1 MKRLIPLLLI
11 CALLCG
17 CTANAQQLPATQP
30 TTIEATQPTQTTET
44 TGAAVETEG
53 VCASDTF
60 AALPVSDAYG
70 ILSLGESLVI
80 LSGTEGTVMTL
91 VQGEDLTVTASR
103 GLEFFLDFSDPG
115 LRVCDGALT
124 YFDPVNRQTVIL
136 DEKLSTVGTIAA
148 PEDLVGSPILSSDRN
163 SLYYCTAQ
171 GIRAWDLES
180 GIRRM
185 LKEVSY
191 PQQMLSGLHCG
202 DQVIQCIIQ
211 DENETTTLFVSAA
224 DGELLAQ
231 QEGTVAMKTLD
242 NRYYAN
248 FSIAATAAH
257 VFGTTQDDAQ
267 MLLPQTLSD
276 SVTFLPEIQGAAV
289 TSLVDGNTARVQY
302 YDLASGCLTDTL
314 EIPSTFAPAGVCSNG
329 EELFILMNDP
339 DAGCYTLH
347 RWQPSLSPVSQI
359 KYTGTYTEKPDTAAL
374 ASCQAKA
381 DQLGAKY
388 GIQILVGEAAA
399 QVEPWDYDITPE
411 YLVPVILREL
421 ELLEQRLA
429 DYPEDLLS
437 VTASHFQSMNLC
449 LVREITGTAESGSL
463 ENANGLQ
470 FLEDGSSYVAIAVG
484 EYSQQA
490 LYHEL
495 YHVMETHILTNST
508 ALDTW
513 EALNP
518 EDFAYSYSLET
529 DSKASSSV
537 YLTPERRAFVDSYS
551 MSFPVED
558 RARIF
563 ENAMLP
569 GKENLFQTDTMQAK
583 LQAICQGIRE
593 SYDLPQEPCLW
604 EQYLRQPMV

>member
-1 MKRLIPLLLI
+1 MKRLIPLLLV
-11 CALLCG
+11 CTLLCG
-17 CTANAQQLPATQP
+17 CMANAHAQQLPTTQP
-30 TTIEATQPTQTTET
+30 PTTAAVQPTET
-44 TGAAVETEG
+44 VPETSASTVG
-53 VCASDTF
+53 SDTF
-60 AALPVSDAYG
+60 VTLPVPDAYG
-70 ILSLGESLVI
+70 ILSLGENLVV

-91 VQGEDLTVTASR
+91 VHGEDLTVTASR
-103 GLEFFLDFSDPG
+103 GLEFFLDFSDPS
-115 LRVCDGALT
+115 LRVCGGALA
-124 YFDPVNRQTVIL
+124 YFDPVNRQTVVL
-136 DEKLSTVGTIAA
+136 DEKLSAVGHIAA

-163 SLYYCTAQ
+163 TLYYCTAQ
-171 GIRAWDLES
+171 GIRAWNLET

-191 PQQMLSGLHCG
+191 PQQMLSGLHCS
-202 DQVIQCIIQ
+202 DQVIQCTV
-211 DENETTTLFVSAA
+211 ENEAETTTLFVSAA

-231 QEGTVAMKTLD
+231 QEGTVTMRTLD
-242 NRYYAN
+242 DRYYAN

-257 VFGTTQDDAQ
+257 VFGSDETDAQ
-267 MLLPQTLSD
+267 IFLPQTLSD
-276 SVTFLPEIQGAAV
+276 AVTFLPECQGAAV
-289 TSLVDGNTARVQY
+289 TSLVDGATARVQY
-302 YDLASGCLTDTL
+302 YDLASGRLTDTL
-314 EIPSTFAPAGVCSNG
+314 EIPSTFAPAGVVSNSQD
-329 EELFILMNDP
+329 LFVLIYDP

-347 RWQPSLSPVSQI
+347 RWRPALSPVSET
-359 KYTGTYTEKPDTAAL
+359 KYTGTYTKSPDNAAL
-374 ASCQAKA
+374 ASCQTKA

-388 GIQILVGEAAA
+388 GIRILVGETAA
-399 QVEPWDYDITPE
+399 QVQPWDYDITPE

-429 DYPEDLLS
+429 DYPGDLLK
-437 VTASHFQSMNLC
+437 VTASHFQSLNLC

-470 FLEDGSSYVAIAVG
+470 FLEDGSAYVAIAAG

-495 YHVMETHILTNST
+495 YHVMETHVLTKST

-518 EDFAYSYSLET
+518 EDFTYSYSLE
-529 DSKASSSV
+529 AGNNANVSV

-551 MSFPVED
+551 MSFPMED

-569 GKENLFQTDTMQAK
+569 GKEDLFQTSTMQAK
-583 LQAICQGIRE
+583 LRAVCQGIRDA
-593 SYDLPQEPCLW
+593 YDLPQEPCLW
-604 EQYLRQPMV
+604 EQYLQQPMV

>member
-17 CTANAQQLPATQP
+17 CTVNAQQLPATQP
-30 TTIEATQPTQTTET
+30 TTAAATQPAETTEAPQAT
-44 TGAAVETEG
+44 EGTEG
-53 VCASDTF
+53 VCVSDTF

-124 YFDPVNRQTVIL
+124 YFDPVNRQTVVL

-163 SLYYCTAQ
+163 TLYYCTAQ

-191 PQQMLSGLHCG
+191 PQQMLSGLHCD
-202 DQVIQCIIQ
+202 DQVIQCTIQ
-211 DENETTTLFVSAA
+211 DENETTTLFVSTD

-289 TSLVDGNTARVQY
+289 TNLVDGNTARVQY
-302 YDLASGCLTDTL
+302 YDLSSGCLTDTL

-329 EELFILMNDP
+329 QELFILINDP
-339 DAGCYTLH
+339 DACCYTLH
-347 RWQPSLSPVSQI
+347 RWQPSLSPGSQI
-359 KYTGTYTEKPDTAAL
+359 KYTGTYTEKTDTAAL
-374 ASCQAKA
+374 ASCQTKA
-381 DQLGAKY
+381 DHLGAKY
-388 GIQILVGEAAA
+388 GIRILVGEAAA

-411 YLVPVILREL
+411 YLAPVILREL
-421 ELLEQRLA
+421 ELLAKHDITFCVLA
-429 DYPEDLLS
+429 RYMQVLSDNFINHYPNHIINIHHSFLPAFAGAKPYHAAHERGVKLIGATS
-437 VTASHFQSMNLC
+437 HYVTA
-449 LVREITGTAESGSL
+449 
-463 ENANGLQ
+463 
-470 FLEDGSSYVAIAVG
+470 
-484 EYSQQA
+484 
-490 LYHEL
+490 EL
-495 YHVMETHILTNST
+495 DAGPIIVQDVTHITHK
-508 ALDTW
+508 DTVDDLIKKGRDL
-513 EALNP
+513 EKIVLSQAVEKHIDRKVL
-518 EDFAYSYSLET
+518 AYCNRT
-529 DSKASSSV
+529 IV
-537 YLTPERRAFVDSYS
+537 
-551 MSFPVED
+551 
-558 RARIF
+558 
-563 ENAMLP
+563 
-569 GKENLFQTDTMQAK
+569 FQ
-583 LQAICQGIRE
+583 
-593 SYDLPQEPCLW
+593 
-604 EQYLRQPMV
+604 

>member
-30 TTIEATQPTQTTET
+30 TTAAATQPTQTTET
-44 TGAAVETEG
+44 TGATAETEA

-124 YFDPVNRQTVIL
+124 YFDPVNRQTVVL

-163 SLYYCTAQ
+163 TLYYCTAQ

-202 DQVIQCIIQ
+202 DQVIQCTIQ

-359 KYTGTYTEKPDTAAL
+359 KYTGTYTEKPDAAAL

-388 GIQILVGEAAA
+388 DIRILVGEAAA

-569 GKENLFQTDTMQAK
+569 GKEDLFQTDTMQAK
-583 LQAICQGIRE
+583 LRAICQGIRE

-604 EQYLRQPMV
+604 EQYLQQPMA